1 MKKIFTIFA
10 VIMVALFFSCV
21 ASSLARQIAA
31 PPLLE
36 QQPAPPPVPPVV
48 GPNSLPPGVAPGPAA
63 PLPAP
68 VPGPPAPASGPGVP
82 PPAGPGRGRRAP
94 ARASLA
100 SLPAA
105 VATVKE
111 IEGRLLP
118 GKVWALAGPAGET
131 DCKAGVLYQ
140 GSVVAVLHFNP
151 LNGEILPLGMRPPVC
166 PETPQLDMVK
176 VKLATIVQGL
186 KILPVAQFREPEAS
200 WVFPVTCD
208 SKIVAY
214 LKVYYDGIHIVPDYP
229 MTQEMARFGR

>member
-1 MKKIFTIFA
+1 MKKFFTIFA
-10 VIMVALFFSCV
+10 VIMVALLFSCV

-36 QQPAPPPVPPVV
+36 QQPAPPPIPPAV
-48 GPNSLPPGVAPGPAA
+48 GPNPAPPGVAPGPAA
-63 PLPAP
+63 P
-68 VPGPPAPASGPGVP
+68 PPAPAPGPGVP
-82 PPAGPGRGRRAP
+82 PPAGPGRGRMAP
-94 ARASLA
+94 ARVSLA
-100 SLPAA
+100 SLSAA

-111 IEGRLLP
+111 IEGRFLP

-166 PETPQLDMVK
+166 PETPQINMVK
-176 VKLATIVQGL
+176 AKLATIVQGL

-200 WVFPVTCD
+200 WVFPLTCD

-214 LKVYYDGIHIVPDYP
+214 LKVYCDGIHIVPDYP
-229 MTQEMARFGR
+229 MIQEMARFGR